1 MRCVA
6 HINPSCYRYGHVTVS
21 LCSTHRRRSQKKAH
35 RMHSVTHVLESCH
48 TYECVMSRI
57 WICHGVCMQ
66 DTSMAIPEEGASSPA
81 ANAMAAAAA
90 ATCEQC
96 VAVCCSVVQCGAV
109 CCSVLQYMQLMCIG
123 QTYWQSHASS
133 ALQCAA
139 IRCSVCCSVLQC
151 VAVHRSVRN

>member
-1 MRCVA
+1 MDTSLCLCVA
-6 HINPSCYRYGHVTVS
+6 HIDGGLRKRHIECILSHMSLSHVTHMNASCHAYGYVTVS
-21 LCSTHRRRSQKKAH
+21 VCRTHRWRFRKKAH
-35 RMHSVTHVLESCH
+35 RHPQQMRWQPQQLQHVSSVL
-48 TYECVMSRI
+48 
-57 WICHGVCMQ
+57 
-66 DTSMAIPEEGASSPA
+66 
-81 ANAMAAAAA
+81 
-90 ATCEQC
+90 QC
-96 VAVCCSVVQCGAV
+96 VAVWCSVVQCVAV